1 MRPFDREGLR
11 ALPLAQR
18 PVGQHRLGG
27 RPDHLCL
34 WDAGDPGGGRIPEQ
48 DDVVLADEE
57 DAVAD
62 ELERLRCLGAV
73 PQLADEA
80 CVVHCDAGAARK
92 LLGEVEIVLVEAVRT
107 P

>member
-1 MRPFDREGLR
+1 M
-11 ALPLAQR
+11 AA
-18 PVGQHRLGG
+18 
-27 RPDHLCL
+27 
-34 WDAGDPGGGRIPEQ
+34 AGFQSRTTSS
-48 DDVVLADEE
+48 LADEE

-80 CVVHCDAGAARK
+80 RVVHCDAGPARK
-92 LLGEVEIVLVEAVRT
+92 LLGEVEIVLVEAVGT